1 MTTEYITPTARY
13 ATLRDYLR
21 VLRRY
26 RLLIALLGIVGAV
39 AGFIYTAS
47 QATTYTSTA
56 QVSFQDPTQALPIV
70 GLPANSVQSPGQV
83 ASVAAELITN
93 PSIMSEVKTQLGTRT
108 SVGALTGAV
117 SGTVIVPSDLLQVTA
132 KSSDPNFAQRLANT
146 TAHVLV
152 AQDNAQAR
160 AQFARLAAT
169 IQGRIARLTAG
180 GKPGGTPATTNELVF
195 YEDELGRLQT
205 LASFATTATF
215 AQPAKTTAS
224 VSSKARGVLIG
235 LAFGLLL
242 AILVAFLR
250 DSMDRR
256 LRVGQD
262 YRSVKLPVLGHVR
275 NRALGRIAQLSG
287 DGRQDQSLDVEAFRI
302 LRRNLEL
309 LSPENPPKAIVVT
322 SALAEEGKSSVASS
336 LAGAMASAGRRTL
349 LVEADLR
356 RPSLAERFGVEQLPG
371 LADYLA
377 GTVAPH
383 DTLRTIQ
390 LAQPDAGDGTS
401 PWSADRPVGGAIQR
415 LVFIPSGSQTS
426 RSAELLG
433 SDDFKQFVEQ
443 VTQTYDVVVFDSSPL
458 LPVSDTLE
466 VLPWVDA
473 AVLCVRE
480 GHTTL
485 DQVSAAKDVLS
496 RFPRC
501 LAGIVVTGIKPRGG
515 ADDAVYAHAY
525 QSS

>member
-1 MTTEYITPTARY
+1 MTTEHTAPPVRY

-26 RLLIALLGIVGAV
+26 AILIALLGVVGAV
-39 AGFIYTAS
+39 AGYIYTAGKS
-47 QATTYTSTA
+47 TKYQSTA
-56 QVSFQDPTQALPIV
+56 EVSFQDPSQALPTV
-70 GLPANSVQSPGQV
+70 GLPANSVQPPGQV
-83 ASVAAELITN
+83 ASVAAELVTN
-93 PSIMSEVKTQLGTRT
+93 PGVMGQVKSQLKSPY
-108 SVGALTGAV
+108 SVTALTGAI
-117 SGTVIVPSDLLQVTA
+117 SSKVIVPSDLLQVTA
-132 KSSDPNFAQRLANT
+132 TASDPAFAQRLADT
-146 TAHVLV
+146 TARVLV
-152 AQDNAQAR
+152 SQDNANVR
-160 AQFARLAAT
+160 TQFARLAAT
-169 IQGRIARLTAG
+169 IQGRISRLTHNG
-180 GKPGGTPATTNELVF
+180 RSPGTPSTSNELVF

-205 LASFATTATF
+205 LASFANTATF
-215 AQPAKTTAS
+215 AKPAQTTAS
-224 VSSKARGVLIG
+224 APSKGRGALIG
-235 LAFGLLL
+235 LALGLLL
-242 AILVAFLR
+242 GVLVAFLR

-256 LRVGQD
+256 LHAGQD
-262 YRSVKLPVLGHVR
+262 FRSVKLPVLGHVR
-275 NRALGRIAQLSG
+275 NRALGAIVQLPGSSRR
-287 DGRQDQSLDVEAFRI
+287 DRSLDLEAFRI

-309 LSPENPPKAIVVT
+309 LNPERPPKAILVT

-336 LAGAMASAGRRTL
+336 LAGALASAGRRTL

-356 RPSLAERFGVEQLPG
+356 RPVLAERLGVQQTPG

-383 DTLRTIQ
+383 DTLRTVQ
-390 LAQPDAGDGTS
+390 FAEPVEGSGAS
-401 PWSADRPVGGAIQR
+401 PWSADRPITGGAHR

-433 SDDFKQFVEQ
+433 SDAFKQFVEQ

-485 DQVSAAKDVLS
+485 DQVTAAKGVLS
-496 RFPRC
+496 RFPGC
-501 LAGIVVTGIKPRGG
+501 MAGIVVTGVKPRGG
-515 ADDAVYAHAY
+515 ADDAVYTHAY
-525 QSS
+525 QFS